1 MIGNCFGPDGIEEI
15 RGVLENTSF
24 LNQMVFSDDE
34 GSDDEEEEEGDGDE
48 YDEKDEEE
56 GEENDED
63 YEDYE
68 DEEGEEE
75 TESPSFFFGS
85 NNNTNPIQ
93 QQAWNNFQFG
103 FNNKLNI
110 SQQESIGGLS
120 SMIAGFGLQVILTKQ
135 KQENFNDFFAFIF
148 VEQRK

>member
-120 SMIAGFGLQVILTKQ
+120 SMIAGFGLQVIFTKQ
-135 KQENFNDFFAFIF
+135 KKTRILMIF
-148 VEQRK
+148 LSLFL